1 MNIDMM
7 SMLFDYLIKYAIYID
22 TNIDV
27 VSMLLEYY
35 V

>member
-22 TNIDV
+22 INIDV
-27 VSMLLEYY
+27 VSMLLEY
-35 V
+35 